1 MNKGTLRAIACMA
14 LLLLTAP
21 LATAANLDSL
31 VPLPG
36 HVLPAL
42 AKSAAVVPQSTAA
55 ADESLTLTLVL
66 KRDDQA
72 GFAKYLRDVYDPTSS
87 HHRKFLTQSELSDRF
102 GPSPEAYNAVLSYL
116 QGHGFTLVEGSANRL
131 TLTVRGSRSQAERAF
146 AVRIGDYKIGETS
159 FRATETDPALPM
171 HIASRVQG
179 VAGLS
184 TLAKPRPFKDAI
196 AAAVAGI
203 AAILNCVACY
213 AGQTADVMN
222 KSTFDLAQCASAKK
236 LNMTYNAGTFSCVD
250 PPNPGD
256 WRFVDGTGQ
265 TIGLLEFDTF
275 NVQDVADYLAFI
287 GAPPSRINNLSRVHV
302 NGGAPLGPDQA
313 EVLLDI
319 NNVMALAPGARV
331 VVYDAPFTGAHTS
344 FQALFNAMI
353 NDGVTVISN
362 SWAYC
367 EDQTTLADVQ
377 SIESILSSAAAAG
390 ISVFNA
396 SGDTGSTCLDGAA
409 NTVARA
415 GELPSATAVGGTSLT
430 TKPGPT
436 YGTET
441 WWNGTSS
448 TPPTGQGG
456 FGVSRFFARPSYQDG
471 LTLFDPAVGAG
482 RGGQRRPCIGVC
494 SCARRAPAAVPPAC
508 SMVERAAPRRF
519 GRPLPR
525 S

>member
-1 MNKGTLRAIACMA
+1 MA
-14 LLLLTAP
+14 LLLLAAP
-21 LATAANLDSL
+21 LARAADPDSP

-42 AKSAAVVPQSTAA
+42 ARSAAIAPQSNAV
-55 ADESLTLTLVL
+55 ADEPLTLTLVL

-87 HHRKFLTQSELSDRF
+87 THRKFLTQRELSDRF
-102 GPSPEAYNAVLSYL
+102 GPSRDAYDAVLSYL
-116 QGHGFTLVEGSANRL
+116 QSNGFTLVEGSPNRL
-131 TLTVRGSRSQAERAF
+131 TLTVRGSRSHAERAF
-146 AVRIGDYKIGETS
+146 AVRIGDYKIGDQS
-159 FRATETDPALPM
+159 FYANDTDPAMPK
-171 HIASRVQG
+171 HIASRVEG

-184 TLAKPRPFKDAI
+184 SLAKPRSFSSAI
-196 AAAVAGI
+196 AAAGAGI
-203 AAILNCVACY
+203 AAVLNCVACY
-213 AGQTADVMN
+213 AGQTADNMN
-222 KSTFDLAQCASAKK
+222 KSSFDLAQCASAKK
-236 LNMTYNAGTFSCVD
+236 LNLTYNAGTFSCTD

-275 NVQDVADYLAFI
+275 VLSDVADYLALR
-287 GAPPSRINNLSRVHV
+287 GAPPSRINDLSQVHV
-302 NGGAPLGPDQA
+302 NGGAPLGATQA

-319 NNVMALAPGARV
+319 NNVMALAPGAKV
-331 VVYDAPFTGAHTS
+331 VVYDGPFTGAHTS

-353 NDGVTVISN
+353 NDGVDVISN

-377 SIESILSSAAAAG
+377 SIDAILSSAAAAG
-390 ISVFNA
+390 ISVFTA

-409 NTVARA
+409 NTVAVPA
-415 GELPSATAVGGTSLT
+415 SSPSATAVGGTSLT

-441 WWNGTSS
+441 WWNGIGG

-456 FGVSRFFARPSYQDG
+456 FGVSTFFTRPNYQKG
-471 LTLFDPAVGAG
+471 FTA
-482 RGGQRRPCIGVC
+482 
-494 SCARRAPAAVPPAC
+494 
-508 SMVERAAPRRF
+508 
-519 GRPLPR
+519 
-525 S
+525 